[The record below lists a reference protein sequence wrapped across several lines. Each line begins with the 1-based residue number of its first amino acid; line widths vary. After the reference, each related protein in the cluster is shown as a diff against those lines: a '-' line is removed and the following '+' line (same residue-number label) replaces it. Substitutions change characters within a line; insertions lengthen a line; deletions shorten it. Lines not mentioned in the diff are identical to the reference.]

1 MDPSKGGQPAL
12 LPADKATAEKLGLPF
27 VDPSHVVVETA
38 RVVVA
43 RHAADH
49 GELPDWAHL
58 HPDLLPEGHEPSME
72 REDIHKSHVGH
83 ADFLA
88 KHVAKLPKPPA
99 PKGDEDKPSGDK
111 SSATGPEL
119 APAPRSVPASHAPE
133 HEEHV

>member
-1 MDPSKGGQPAL
+1 
-12 LPADKATAEKLGLPF
+12 
-27 VDPSHVVVETA
+27 
-38 RVVVA
+38 
-43 RHAADH
+43 
-49 GELPDWAHL
+49 
-58 HPDLLPEGHEPSME
+58 ME